1 VNDSAKALLDLSFT
15 LLDGAN
21 ILPYYFYMCDMI
33 PGSEHWRVSLTQ
45 AQALQHQIMGY
56 LPGFATPR
64 IVCDVPYVGKRWVH
78 QVSRYDTERG
88 ISYWTKN
95 YRTAVEADDP
105 LALRREYA
113 YYDPIH
119 TLPATG
125 QQWWLDRSPRGADLA
140 TAGAGLT
147 SAAR

>member
-1 VNDSAKALLDLSFT
+1 
-15 LLDGAN
+15 
-21 ILPYYFYMCDMI
+21 M
-33 PGSEHWRVSLTQ
+33 SLAQ
-45 AQALQHQIMGY
+45 AQTLQHQIMGY

-78 QVSRYDTERG
+78 QVSRYDTELG

-113 YYDPIH
+113 YFDPIH
-119 TLPATG
+119 TLPTAG
-125 QQWWLDRSPRGADLA
+125 QQWWLDRAPGPEAV
-140 TAGAGLT
+140 GLT
-147 SAAR
+147 PVGTSLSPAAQ